1 METGR
6 PISGSAMSGSQI
18 PGSHVRT
25 CPSPTDMSDATDP
38 FQNNISQLP
47 MELQLNCLDGLITAA
62 ETRHKQPDAKPTDFD
77 QWIVRNMGE
86 GIADLFMRPYNFK
99 VWGVPPSQVS
109 RTMRSQE
116 PTDIQMQC
124 QWLGER
130 VAAPSL
136 RTVVRNAVTKEPAP
150 NWGPNATFRFP
161 THGGTGGIWTAVA
174 DMLPAKTMRMGE
186 KAIVKSVD
194 PAKKLVHFSTGKTVK
209 YEHLVST
216 MALDGLLDRLDA
228 PKETVDPLKE
238 AAKGLVF
245 SSTIVLGVGIRGVR
259 PDRIGDKC
267 MLPLS
272 GCSSTDVRL
281 AIFPRR
287 QHSFLPSNDLL
298 KLLRFQH
305 SSAIHEIAHSASSII
320 SDGFRDL
327 SSGRTILEYHVRSMS
342 VRAATSQPG
351 NAFGRNH
358 QRSGRY
364 RAIEARG

>member
-1 METGR
+1 
-6 PISGSAMSGSQI
+6 
-18 PGSHVRT
+18 
-25 CPSPTDMSDATDP
+25 
-38 FQNNISQLP
+38 
-47 MELQLNCLDGLITAA
+47 MELQLDCLDGLITAA
-62 ETRHKQPDAKPTDFD
+62 ETRHKQPDAKPKDFD

-109 RTMRSQE
+109 LHHSVRLASAKL
-116 PTDIQMQC
+116 QMQC

-174 DMLPAKTMRMGE
+174 DMLPPKTMRMGD
-186 KAIVKSVD
+186 KAVVKSVD
-194 PAKKLVHFSTGKTVK
+194 PAKKLVHFDTGKTVK

-228 PKETVDPLKE
+228 PKETVEPLKK
-238 AAKGLVF
+238 AAEGLVF

-267 MLPLS
+267 TFIAL
-272 GCSSTDVRL
+272 DVKMGVG
-281 AIFPRR
+281 
-287 QHSFLPSNDLL
+287 D
-298 KLLRFQH
+298 
-305 SSAIHEIAHSASSII
+305 
-320 SDGFRDL
+320 
-327 SSGRTILEYHVRSMS
+327 
-342 VRAATSQPG
+342 
-351 NAFGRNH
+351 
-358 QRSGRY
+358 
-364 RAIEARG
+364 